1 MAKFDANAAYH
12 NVAVHPSDRFLFG
25 MKWHG
30 QFYIDLALPF
40 RLCSAPF
47 IFDSIVLLV
56 ECIVLHIYNVFY
68 YGRSSR
74 LTPVCAKPSVSQAA
88 LRETGSSPST

>member
-1 MAKFDANAAYH
+1 MAKFDDNAAYH

-47 IFDSIVLLV
+47 IFDSIVLFV
-56 ECIVLHIYNVFY
+56 ECIVL
-68 YGRSSR
+68 S
-74 LTPVCAKPSVSQAA
+74 TKPSVSQAA
-88 LRETGSSPST
+88 LPETESSPST